1 MRRNESLQTASVDT
15 HKVTLEGVVE
25 YKSLPSGLHN
35 IKDDLI
41 YFVHDKYAGLSA
53 YISGQGG
60 QEERNA
66 RFVAV
71 GVLLPLNDGRLGRVW
86 MHAAE
91 LKNLARYV

>member
-1 MRRNESLQTASVDT
+1 M
-15 HKVTLEGVVE
+15 VE

-35 IKDDLI
+35 IKEDLI
-41 YFVHDKYAGLSA
+41 YFVHDKCAGLSA
-53 YISGQGG
+53 YVNGYGE

-86 MHAAE
+86 LHAAE
-91 LKNLARYV
+91 LRNIARYAQT